1 MSYHLPV
8 LLNESIEGLNINPNG
23 TYVDLTFGGGGHSRA
38 IMEHLGES
46 GRLLAFD
53 QDEDALANAID
64 DSRFTLIHENFKYLK
79 NFLRIHNARTVDGI
93 LADLG
98 VSSHQFDVA
107 ERGFSSRFDGQLD
120 LRMDRRQEFS
130 AHTLVNEYE
139 EGELA
144 RVLRLYGEL
153 PNYKQIAHAICQS
166 RSTHPIETTFDLRES
181 IQRHLPR
188 NKENKFLAM
197 VFQAIRIEVNGE
209 MEALRSMLEQTS
221 EVLKPG
227 GRLVVISYHS
237 LEDRLVKNWMRSG
250 NFEGD
255 IEKDFYGNPLTP
267 FTPISRKAITPTA
280 EELNINNRSRSAKLR
295 VAEKKQTEN
304 DRK

>member
-1 MSYHLPV
+1 MSYHMPV
-8 LLNESIEGLNINPNG
+8 LLNESIEGLNITPEG
-23 TYVDLTFGGGGHSRA
+23 IYVDLTFGGGGHSRA
-38 IMEHLGES
+38 IMEHLGKD

-64 DSRFTLIHENFKYLK
+64 DNRFTLIHENFKYLK
-79 NFLRIHNARTVDGI
+79 NFLRIHNVRSVDGI

-107 ERGFSSRFDGQLD
+107 ERGFSSRFEGQLD

-139 EGELA
+139 EDELA
-144 RVLRLYGEL
+144 RVFRLYGEL
-153 PNYKQIAHAICQS
+153 PNYKQIARAICQRRAS
-166 RSTHPIETTFDLRES
+166 NPIETTFDLRES

-209 MEALRSMLEQTS
+209 MEALRSMLEQTA
-221 EVLKPG
+221 EILKPG

-250 NFEGD
+250 NFDGD
-255 IEKDFYGNPLTP
+255 IEKDFFGNPITP
-267 FTPISRKAITPTA
+267 FIPVSRKAITPTT
-280 EELNINNRSRSAKLR
+280 EELNTNNRSRSAKLR
-295 VAEKKQTEN
+295 VAEKKTKRQ
-304 DRK
+304 

>member
-8 LLNESIEGLNINPNG
+8 LLNESIEGLNIQPNG

-38 IMEHLGES
+38 IIGHLGED

-53 QDEDALANAID
+53 QDEDAIANAID
-64 DSRFTLIHENFKYLK
+64 DPRFTLIHENFKYLK
-79 NFLRIHNARTVDGI
+79 NFLRVHGARTVDGI

-107 ERGFSSRFDGQLD
+107 ERGFSSRFDARLD

-130 AHTLVNEYE
+130 AHTLVNEYDE
-139 EGELA
+139 NELA
-144 RVLRLYGEL
+144 KTLFLYGEL
-153 PNYKQIAHAICQS
+153 PNSKQIARAICQARSS
-166 RSTHPIETTFDLRES
+166 RAIDTTFDLKES

-197 VFQAIRIEVNGE
+197 VFQAFRIEVNGE
-209 MEALRSMLEQTS
+209 MEALRTMLEQTA

-250 NFEGD
+250 NFEGV
-255 IEKDFYGNPLTP
+255 IEKDFFGNPLTP
-267 FTPISRKAITPTA
+267 FTPVSRKAITPSA
-280 EELNINNRSRSAKLR
+280 EELTANNRSRSAKLR
-295 VAEKKQTEN
+295 VAEKKTEQ
-304 DRK
+304 

>member
-64 DSRFTLIHENFKYLK
+64 DNRFTLIHENFKYLK

>member
-8 LLNESIEGLNINPNG
+8 LLNESIEGLNIQPNG

-38 IMEHLGES
+38 IIGHLGED

-53 QDEDALANAID
+53 QDEDAIANAID
-64 DSRFTLIHENFKYLK
+64 DPRFTLIHENFKYLK
-79 NFLRIHNARTVDGI
+79 NFLRVHGARTVDGI

-107 ERGFSSRFDGQLD
+107 ERGFSSRFDARLD

-130 AHTLVNEYE
+130 AHTLVNEYDE
-139 EGELA
+139 NELA
-144 RVLRLYGEL
+144 KILFLYGEL
-153 PNYKQIAHAICQS
+153 PNSKQIARAICQARSS
-166 RSTHPIETTFDLRES
+166 RAIDTTFDLKES

-197 VFQAIRIEVNGE
+197 VFQAFRIEVNGE
-209 MEALRSMLEQTS
+209 MEALRTMLEQTA

-250 NFEGD
+250 NFEGV
-255 IEKDFYGNPLTP
+255 IEKDFFGNPLTP
-267 FTPISRKAITPTA
+267 FTPVSRKAITPSA
-280 EELNINNRSRSAKLR
+280 EELTANNRSRSAKLR
-295 VAEKKQTEN
+295 VAEKKTEQ
-304 DRK
+304 

>member
-8 LLNESIEGLNINPNG
+8 LLNESIEGLNIQPNG

-38 IMEHLGES
+38 IIGHLGED

-53 QDEDALANAID
+53 QDEDAIANAIND
-64 DSRFTLIHENFKYLK
+64 PRFTLIHENFKYLK
-79 NFLRIHNARTVDGI
+79 NFLRVHGARTVDGI

-107 ERGFSSRFDGQLD
+107 ERGFSSRFDARLD

-130 AHTLVNEYE
+130 AHTLVNEYDE
-139 EGELA
+139 NELA
-144 RVLRLYGEL
+144 KILFLYGEL
-153 PNYKQIAHAICQS
+153 PNSKQIARAICQARSS
-166 RSTHPIETTFDLRES
+166 RAIDTTFDLKES

-197 VFQAIRIEVNGE
+197 VFQAFRIEVNGE
-209 MEALRSMLEQTS
+209 MEALRTMLEQTA

-250 NFEGD
+250 NFEGV
-255 IEKDFYGNPLTP
+255 IEKDFFGNPLTP
-267 FTPISRKAITPTA
+267 FTPVSRKAITPSA
-280 EELNINNRSRSAKLR
+280 EELTANNRSRSAKLR
-295 VAEKKQTEN
+295 VAEKKTEQ
-304 DRK
+304 

>member
-8 LLNESIEGLNINPNG
+8 LLNESIEGLNIQPNG

-38 IMEHLGES
+38 IIGHLGED

-53 QDEDALANAID
+53 QDEDAIANAID
-64 DSRFTLIHENFKYLK
+64 DPRFTLIHENFKYLK
-79 NFLRIHNARTVDGI
+79 NFLRVHGARTADGI

-107 ERGFSSRFDGQLD
+107 ERGFSSRFDARLD

-130 AHTLVNEYE
+130 AHTLVNEYDE
-139 EGELA
+139 NELA
-144 RVLRLYGEL
+144 KILFLYGEL
-153 PNYKQIAHAICQS
+153 PNSKQIARAICQARSS
-166 RSTHPIETTFDLRES
+166 RAIDTTFDLKES

-197 VFQAIRIEVNGE
+197 VFQAFRIEVNGE
-209 MEALRSMLEQTS
+209 MEALRTMLEQTA

-250 NFEGD
+250 NFEGV
-255 IEKDFYGNPLTP
+255 IEKDFFGNPLTP
-267 FTPISRKAITPTA
+267 FTPVSRKAITPSA
-280 EELNINNRSRSAKLR
+280 EELTANNRSRSAKLR
-295 VAEKKQTEN
+295 VAEKKTEQ
-304 DRK
+304 

>member
-8 LLNESIEGLNINPNG
+8 LLNESIEGLSITPDG

-38 IMEHLGES
+38 IMNHLGES

-79 NFLRIHNARTVDGI
+79 NFLRIHNVRSVDGI

-139 EGELA
+139 ENELA

-153 PNYKQIAHAICQS
+153 PNYKQLARAICQS
-166 RSTHPIETTFDLRES
+166 RTSRPIETTFDLKES

-209 MEALRSMLEQTS
+209 MEALRSMLEQTA
-221 EVLKPG
+221 EVIKPG
-227 GRLVVISYHS
+227 GRLVIISYHS

-250 NFEGD
+250 NFDGE
-255 IEKDFYGNPLTP
+255 IEKDFFGNPITP
-267 FTPISRKAITPTA
+267 FVPVSRKAITPTT

-295 VAEKKQTEN
+295 VAEKKQADN

>member
-8 LLNESIEGLNINPNG
+8 LLNESIEGLSITPEG

-38 IMEHLGES
+38 IMEHLGEC

-53 QDEDALANAID
+53 QDEDALSNAID
-64 DSRFTLIHENFKYLK
+64 DTRFTLIHENFKYLK
-79 NFLRIHNARTVDGI
+79 NFLRIHNARFVDGI

-107 ERGFSSRFDGQLD
+107 ERGFSSRLEGQLD

-139 EGELA
+139 EGELS

-153 PNYKQIAHAICQS
+153 PNYKQLARAICQS
-166 RSTHPIETTFDLRES
+166 RVSRPIETTFDLKEAIRH
-181 IQRHLPR
+181 HLPR

-209 MEALRSMLEQTS
+209 MVALRSMLEQTA

-250 NFEGD
+250 NFEGE
-255 IEKDFYGNPLTP
+255 IEKDFYGNPITP
-267 FTPISRKAITPTA
+267 FSPITRKAITPTT

-295 VAEKKQTEN
+295 VAEKKANRQ
-304 DRK
+304 